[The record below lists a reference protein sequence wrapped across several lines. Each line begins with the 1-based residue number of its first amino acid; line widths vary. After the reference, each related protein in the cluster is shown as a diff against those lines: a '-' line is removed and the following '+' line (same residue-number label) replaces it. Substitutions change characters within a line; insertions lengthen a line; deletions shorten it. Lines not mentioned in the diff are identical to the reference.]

1 MKKQNI
7 IKKFSFLKKAF
18 IKLCRLFGYEIID
31 QSNYEV
37 PTLNKKLNETLSI
50 PGKKSITIPMGEI
63 KIKEKIQALKII
75 FRSSTGQLIM
85 DQSKERIFGKDK
97 NEYTFRSLN
106 SILKSVSV
114 AKKKFNNLDFELI
127 VTDTHSKKSDLSI
140 INSIL
145 KKFEIKNNLIEIN
158 TNNFKDKIFGNYSP
172 AKFSNMSNL
181 YTSLNLLKEN
191 PADLVYFVED
201 DYIHTRD
208 AISEMLFTYEK
219 FRTILNQDLF
229 LVPADYPY
237 LYSKDISTKILLGNK
252 KHWRLIDESLV
263 TFMSSKETI
272 INNFDKLLSMAQKWE
287 DPWESPLHEIYKKT
301 PCFSPIPSLAIHCA
315 NINSVFGL
323 SPNVDWKLIWD
334 ENKEY

>member
-114 AKKKFNNLDFELI
+114 AKKKI
-127 VTDTHSKKSDLSI
+127 
-140 INSIL
+140 
-145 KKFEIKNNLIEIN
+145 
-158 TNNFKDKIFGNYSP
+158 
-172 AKFSNMSNL
+172 
-181 YTSLNLLKEN
+181 
-191 PADLVYFVED
+191 
-201 DYIHTRD
+201 
-208 AISEMLFTYEK
+208 
-219 FRTILNQDLF
+219 
-229 LVPADYPY
+229 
-237 LYSKDISTKILLGNK
+237 
-252 KHWRLIDESLV
+252 
-263 TFMSSKETI
+263 
-272 INNFDKLLSMAQKWE
+272 
-287 DPWESPLHEIYKKT
+287 
-301 PCFSPIPSLAIHCA
+301 
-315 NINSVFGL
+315 
-323 SPNVDWKLIWD
+323 
-334 ENKEY
+334 